1 MEFHS
6 FSLQHFGILFALA
19 LITYVLIVKG
29 RRAKYFNQRKM
40 AILLATLIFL
50 SEITEAIV
58 MLINGQYDYRMHL
71 PLFLCDISALMLPFV
86 IFYHNRKWIGILYFW
101 AMAGTL
107 QALITPD
114 LDQGF
119 PSFEYFRYFFM
130 HGGIVITIL
139 FTVIVFKIRIRWQ
152 DLINAVL
159 YAQVYLVLI
168 HLVNLAFH
176 FNYSYTIAKPPGPTV
191 LDLFGP
197 WPWYI
202 LWGEVLMIVLFLV
215 LITPFLFTSQL
226 YKPEREAFEGH

>member
-6 FSLQHFGILFALA
+6 FSLQHFGILFALV
-19 LITYVLIVKG
+19 LITYILIANG
-29 RRAKYFNQRKM
+29 RRAKYFRQRKM
-40 AILLATLIFL
+40 AILLAALIFS
-50 SEITEAIV
+50 SEIIEAVV
-58 MLINGQYDYRMHL
+58 MLIKGQYDYRVQL

-86 IFYHNRKWIGILYFW
+86 IYYHNRKWIGILYFW

-114 LDQGF
+114 LEQGF

-130 HGGIVITIL
+130 HGGIVITVL
-139 FTVIVFKIRIRWQ
+139 FTVIVFKIRIRWR
-152 DLINAVL
+152 DLINAIL

-168 HLVNLAFH
+168 HVVNLAFH
-176 FNYSYTIAKPPGPTV
+176 LNYSYTIAKPPGPTV

-215 LITPFLFTSQL
+215 LITPFLIANPS
-226 YKPEREAFEGH
+226 YKPEREAFDAH